1 MWNLIHDKNINND
14 EKYTLL
20 MEFDKVFGLTEVE
33 TEKPAEVEIPAEVLD
48 LLDQRNRYRAEKN
61 WAQADAARD
70 AIKAKGYT
78 IVDTK
83 EGSKLQRI

>member
-1 MWNLIHDKNINND
+1 
-14 EKYTLL
+14 
-20 MEFDKVFGLTEVE
+20 MEFDKVFGLTEIE
-33 TEKPAEVEIPAEVLD
+33 PEKPVEVEIPAEVME

-70 AIKAKGYT
+70 AIKAKGYM

-83 EGSKLQRI
+83 EGSKLQKI

>member
-1 MWNLIHDKNINND
+1 M
-14 EKYTLL
+14 L

-33 TEKPAEVEIPAEVLD
+33 AEKPAEVEIPAEVME

-70 AIKAKGYT
+70 AIKAKGYA
-78 IVDTK
+78 IVDAK
-83 EGSKLQRI
+83 EGSKLQKI